1 MSGLTPDSFRGASI
15 AMMITASVIVDARTT
30 TMIQNGLGIHWDG
43 VWLATGYVLFMIVS
57 GVYVGS
63 TELFFRI
70 NDTFEGRAGPY
81 PGIAD
86 DKFSMK
92 KILLFTSPGLWFTL
106 WSIKFSL
113 LALYKRLLIQV
124 PLYTRL
130 WWGVVVFSVL
140 SLAASLAMH
149 ITTCEPVTNW
159 LQRGGCGENNQWHSY
174 VSIWQA
180 YSVDATTDLMVML
193 LPLGL
198 IRNLHM
204 PTTRKLSLVFLFCLG
219 TFVIIAATIRVAQL
233 GKAKNSNPSPAWLAL
248 WSNIESSV
256 AVIVGCGPG
265 LYRKAKSI
273 GKSQGPHAYENE
285 EYSNTKMGQ
294 SSERS
299 IRNKMHSP
307 ATTSIPLTTYS
318 VASAR
323 ATKTVNG
330 GDSEEDL
337 VRKEPN
343 GSITVT
349 KSDLVCNQA

>member
-15 AMMITASVIVDARTT
+15 AMMITASVIVAARTT
-30 TMIQNGLGIHWDG
+30 TMIHNGLGIHWDD
-43 VWLATGYVLFMIVS
+43 VWLATGYVLLMIVS

-124 PLYTRL
+124 PLYTR
-130 WWGVVVFSVL
+130 
-140 SLAASLAMH
+140 
-149 ITTCEPVTNW
+149 
-159 LQRGGCGENNQWHSY
+159 Y

-219 TFVIIAATIRVAQL
+219 IFVIIAATIRVAQL

-285 EYSNTKMGQ
+285 EYSGANMGQ
-294 SSERS
+294 SSVRS
-299 IRNKMHSP
+299 IRNKTRSP
-307 ATTSIPLTTYS
+307 ATTSIP
-318 VASAR
+318 
-323 ATKTVNG
+323 
-330 GDSEEDL
+330 
-337 VRKEPN
+337 
-343 GSITVT
+343 
-349 KSDLVCNQA
+349 